1 MSFPN
6 WRDDNALKLI
16 DDFFIVF
23 FLLEAIVKISVLG
36 SKAYFKDSWNR
47 FDFVLVVGSLPAL
60 LSAFLPLY
68 CLYSGFYD
76 LFGSSNFCGLS
87 PT

>member
-1 MSFPN
+1 VFFKRIFLSEKIILPAIIANSVIIFWMSFPN

-36 SKAYFKDSWNR
+36 SKAYLKIA
-47 FDFVLVVGSLPAL
+47 GIAL
-60 LSAFLPLY
+60 ISY
-68 CLYSGFYD
+68 
-76 LFGSSNFCGLS
+76 
-87 PT
+87 